1 MHRSTIVTTLW
12 HTLITAG
19 AFAGIYGTLW
29 IVQTILLALGA
40 PVVTA

>member
-1 MHRSTIVTTLW
+1 MHRSLIVTLW

-19 AFAGIYGTLW
+19 AFAGIWGTLW